1 MYRSILV
8 PVDLDQPSSWEKAL
22 PTAVALCQCFGAS
35 LTLATVVPERAVMLE
50 AQWSP
55 IAYREMLEVAR
66 ARLGSL
72 ASSVEGA
79 GEVAHQVE
87 SGGIYATI
95 LAIGERIGADLII
108 LSSHR
113 PAMRDYL
120 LGANASR
127 VVRHARCSVFV
138 VRDALPDAS

>member
-8 PVDLDQPSSWEKAL
+8 PVDLDQPSSWKKSL
-22 PTAVALCQCFGAS
+22 PTAVALCRCFDAS
-35 LTLATVVPERAVMLE
+35 LALVTVVPDWNLALE

-55 IAYREMLEVAR
+55 IAFREFVDVAT
-66 ARLGSL
+66 ARLATL
-72 ASSVEGA
+72 AASVAEIPDVG
-79 GEVAHQVE
+79 HHVE
-87 SGGIYATI
+87 TGGVYGGI
-95 LAIGERIGADLII
+95 LAVAERTAADLIV

-113 PAMRDYL
+113 PEMKDYL

-138 VRDALPDAS
+138 VRD

>member
-8 PVDLDQPSSWEKAL
+8 PVDLDQPNSWEKSL
-22 PTAVALCQCFGAS
+22 PTAVALCRCFDAS
-35 LTLATVVPERAVMLE
+35 LALVTVVPDWNLVLE

-55 IAYREMLEVAR
+55 ISFREFLDVAR
-66 ARLGSL
+66 TRLAVL
-72 ASSVEGA
+72 ADTVAEIPNVTHYVETGGVYA
-79 GEVAHQVE
+79 G
-87 SGGIYATI
+87 I
-95 LAIGERIGADLII
+95 LAVAERIQVDLIV

-113 PAMRDYL
+113 PEMKDYL

-138 VRDALPDAS
+138 VRD

>member
-8 PVDLDQPSSWEKAL
+8 PVDLDEPQSWEKAL
-22 PTAVALCQCFGAS
+22 PVAVALSQCFSAP
-35 LTLATVVPERAVMLE
+35 LALVTVVPDWNLILE

-55 IAYREMLEVAR
+55 IAYREFVDVAG
-66 ARLGSL
+66 ARLATLAGS
-72 ASSVEGA
+72 VTGA
-79 GEVAHQVE
+79 GEVAHHVE
-87 SGGIYATI
+87 SGGVYAGI
-95 LAIGERIGADLII
+95 LAAAEHIGADLIV

-113 PAMRDYL
+113 PQMKDYL

-138 VRDALPDAS
+138 VRD

>member
-1 MYRSILV
+1 MYRNILV
-8 PVDLDQPSSWEKAL
+8 PVDLEESSSWERAL
-22 PTAVALCQCFGAS
+22 PTAVALCGAFGA
-35 LTLATVVPERAVMLE
+35 TLALVAVVPERAVMFE
-50 AQWSP
+50 SQWSP
-55 IAYREMLEVAR
+55 IAQREMLELAH

-72 ASSVEGA
+72 ASSIQGV
-79 GEVAHQVE
+79 GEVTHHVE
-87 SGGIYATI
+87 IGGIYSTI
-95 LAIGERIGADLII
+95 LSIGERIDADLIV

-138 VRDALPDAS
+138 VRDAVHDAG

>member
-22 PTAVALCQCFGAS
+22 PTAVALCRCFGAS
-35 LTLATVVPERAVMLE
+35 LALVTVVPDWRLALE

-55 IAYREMLEVAR
+55 ITFREFVDA
-66 ARLGSL
+66 AQTRLAVL
-72 ASSVEGA
+72 ADTVTAIPNVTHHVETG
-79 GEVAHQVE
+79 GVY
-87 SGGIYATI
+87 GGI
-95 LAIGERIGADLII
+95 LAVAERIDADLVV
-108 LSSHR
+108 LSSHQ
-113 PAMRDYL
+113 PAMKDYL

-138 VRDALPDAS
+138 VRD

>member
-1 MYRSILV
+1 MYRSILM
-8 PVDLDQPSSWEKAL
+8 PVDLEQPSSWEKAL
-22 PTAVALCQCFGAS
+22 PTAVALSSAFGAS
-35 LTLATVVPERAVMLE
+35 LSLATVVPERAVMFE

-55 IAYREMLEVAR
+55 IAQREMLEQAR

-79 GEVAHQVE
+79 GEVAHHVE
-87 SGGIYATI
+87 IGGIYSTI
-95 LAIGERIGADLII
+95 LSIGERIRADLIV

-138 VRDALPDAS
+138 VRHAVPDAD

>member
-22 PTAVALCQCFGAS
+22 HTAVALCRSFDAS
-35 LTLATVVPERAVMLE
+35 LALVTVVPDWNLILE

-55 IAYREMLEVAR
+55 IAFREFIDVAT
-66 ARLGSL
+66 ARLATL
-72 ASSVEGA
+72 ADSVTDIR
-79 GEVAHQVE
+79 EVGHHVE
-87 SGGIYATI
+87 TGGVYTGI
-95 LAIGERIGADLII
+95 LAAAERIGADLIV

-113 PAMRDYL
+113 PEMKDYL

-138 VRDALPDAS
+138 VRA

>member
-8 PVDLDQPSSWEKAL
+8 PVDLEQPSSWEKAL
-22 PTAVALCQCFGAS
+22 PAAVALCHAFGA
-35 LTLATVVPERAVMLE
+35 TLALVTVVPERAVMFE
-50 AQWSP
+50 SQWSP
-55 IAYREMLEVAR
+55 IAQREMLEVAR

-72 ASSVEGA
+72 AATVEGA
-79 GEVAHQVE
+79 GDVTHHVE
-87 SGGIYATI
+87 MGGIYSTI
-95 LAIGERIGADLII
+95 LAVGERVGADLII
-108 LSSHR
+108 LASHR

-138 VRDALPDAS
+138 VRDAVPDAA

>member
-8 PVDLDQPSSWEKAL
+8 PVDLDHPGSWEKAL
-22 PTAVALCQCFGAS
+22 PTAAALCRCFDAS
-35 LTLATVVPERAVMLE
+35 LALVTVIPDWNLVLE

-55 IAYREMLEVAR
+55 IAFREFVEIAE
-66 ARLGSL
+66 ARLATLAGSVTEIANVGHHVETGGVYHGVL
-72 ASSVEGA
+72 A
-79 GEVAHQVE
+79 VAD
-87 SGGIYATI
+87 
-95 LAIGERIGADLII
+95 RIEADLIV

-113 PAMRDYL
+113 PEMKDYL

-138 VRDALPDAS
+138 VRD